1 MTKTEEILSK
11 ARNYRTN
18 NEELEQQLEEKLE
31 QADELAADISDLLE
45 NTDFMDQPEEK
56 QAEATRG
63 YNPLLGKMSQIPSG
77 IKIYKCPECDYMWLQ
92 NRVGETPPECPE
104 HNISLQLTDEI

>member
-11 ARNYRTN
+11 ARNYRTD
-18 NEELEQQLEEKLE
+18 NEELEQKLE

-56 QAEATRG
+56 QAGATRSFKQ
-63 YNPLLGKMSQIPSG
+63 LLGKMIQVPSG
-77 IKIYKCPECDYMWLQ
+77 IKVYKCPECEYLWLQ
-92 NRVGETPPECPE
+92 NRAGETPPDCPE